1 MGGEYSYGLRKN
13 KELKD
18 TVEEVGNMFEKKE
31 MKDENMNKEQIKKA
45 TFQDLIA
52 KKLKRDKEK
61 VQFKDIKVSSMGKTI
76 PFKRLDEEKVLDI
89 ADEFEKTEI
98 LAEQIAITRKLI
110 YLSCPMLQD
119 EKLHEELGVKDP
131 FDTVK
136 VLFDLNDT
144 NEIGEQLM
152 DLLGIGN
159 TDKQIKN

>member
-1 MGGEYSYGLRKN
+1 MNINEGTRK
-13 KELKD
+13 E
-18 TVEEVGNMFEKKE
+18 VEEKLKVDEGS
-31 MKDENMNKEQIKKA
+31 ENMNKEQIKRA

-52 KKLKRDKEK
+52 KKLQRDKDK
-61 VQFKDIKVSSMGKTI
+61 KQFKDIKVSSMGMTLQ
-76 PFKRLDEEKVLDI
+76 FKKLEEEKVLDI

>member
-1 MGGEYSYGLRKN
+1 MNINEGTRK
-13 KELKD
+13 E
-18 TVEEVGNMFEKKE
+18 VEEKLKVDEGS
-31 MKDENMNKEQIKKA
+31 ENMNKEQIKRA

-52 KKLKRDKEK
+52 KKLQRDKDK
-61 VQFKDIKVSSMGKTI
+61 KQFKDIKVSSMGMTLQ
-76 PFKRLDEEKVLDI
+76 FKKLEEEKVLDI

-119 EKLHEELGVKDP
+119 EKLHEALGVKDP

>member
-1 MGGEYSYGLRKN
+1 MD
-13 KELKD
+13 KELITQGGID
-18 TVEEVGNMFEKKE
+18 
-31 MKDENMNKEQIKKA
+31 MNKEQIKRA

-52 KKLKRDKEK
+52 KKLKRDKERI
-61 VQFKDIKVSSMGKTI
+61 QFKEIEVSSMEMSLQ
-76 PFKRLDEEKVLDI
+76 FKKLEEEKVLDI
-89 ADEFEKTEI
+89 ADEFEKTEG

-136 VLFDLNDT
+136 VLFDLKDT

-152 DLLGIGN
+152 ALLGLSN
-159 TDKQIKN
+159 ADKEIKN